1 MTWGGNMEK
10 ILRLS
15 FANIKKHKKQTIL
28 LTLLIVFCMAITSAA
43 MAGSVDMTSI
53 FPRVADE
60 YAVHKNA
67 LYIKEDYYNDS
78 FIRLLRED
86 ERVTDIDHVRV
97 LFSTATKYLDN
108 EGEEQSLY
116 MSFVTKE
123 LEKNIERSPIETTLT
138 DEEIAALEHPIYLPY
153 AGQESLASKLSEGD
167 TFNIIYGT
175 KLFSFTVAGFY
186 ESIFMPETGMGFQMI
201 VSDSDYAS
209 LMTVADKY
217 EMMLFDCDPLDD
229 CEDIY
234 LKFYDR
240 VEEQT
245 GKDIGFNIQ
254 TFGLYKYLEQKS
266 AVFSDIVIGIMLFM
280 AVVIFIAAIIMIRF
294 RIAGDIQDQIQS
306 IGVLE
311 ALGYTSK
318 EIALSYTA
326 EYLMTVLAGVI
337 IGAGGAFTLL
347 PVLHR
352 GAETLSGHH
361 GSLHISPFPM
371 LLTALTILI
380 FVGVIA
386 HTRALA
392 VKKYP
397 PVQAFRKGIAVHHF
411 GKNHFPLRNT
421 KNSVH
426 LRLALKGFFDNMKQ
440 NISLTICIAVSALAA
455 VVGILIA
462 DLLGS
467 DLKVAAMLAGTEMPD
482 LTVTVMRS
490 ANTEELA
497 ERISMMQGVKRVQ
510 TGSFSLDVFEW
521 RTLYAFDRESYLM
534 PVSYTDFS
542 QCENIQATAG
552 RLPEHDNEIAVTK
565 LFATRHSLKV
575 GDDLTLECNRVK
587 KNYIICGIV
596 PGMSNN
602 GANLYIT
609 EQALKRIMPTYRP
622 PAVEIYLEDKT
633 DQAEFQTL
641 LMQTYG
647 RSVADTRKTESIGDT
662 AEERLSAEAV
672 RLIAEYL
679 ANHGADHIEYSIRIG
694 DKTIS
699 GSSESFAIK
708 NVQNIGHVLQTQIG
722 GIFSTISL
730 TSWSLMGIA
739 AVVSAIIIIALMEQ
753 AVRRQ
758 RKELGI
764 MLGLGYTTKELMVQL
779 AMRIMPAVIVAI
791 ILGTVGAAAVLH
803 AAMDVMVGTTPI
815 NIPMMIVTIIIMI
828 LFCFGCAYVGA
839 GRIKKIS
846 VTELMTE

>member
-1 MTWGGNMEK
+1 MEK

-28 LTLLIVFCMAITSAA
+28 LTLLIVFCMAVTSAA
-43 MAGSVDMTSI
+43 AAGSIDMTGL

-97 LFSTATKYLDN
+97 LFSTATKYLDK
-108 EGEEQSLY
+108 EGEEQALY

-186 ESIFMPETGMGFQMI
+186 ESIFMPTTGMGFQMI
-201 VSDSDYAS
+201 VSDSDYVS
-209 LMTVADKY
+209 LMTIIGKY
-217 EMMLFDCDPLDD
+217 EMVLFDCNPLDD
-229 CEDIY
+229 CVDIY

-245 GKDIGFNIQ
+245 GKDIGYNILSL
-254 TFGLYKYLEQKS
+254 LYKNLEQKS
-266 AVFSDIVIGIMLFM
+266 AVFSEIVIGIMLFM
-280 AVVIFIAAIIMIRF
+280 AVVIFIAAAIMIRF

-326 EYLMTVLAGVI
+326 EYLMTALAGVI
-337 IGAGGAFTLL
+337 IGAGGAFALL

-352 GAETLSGHH
+352 VAETLSGHH
-361 GSLHISPFPM
+361 GSLHISPLPI
-371 LLTALTILI
+371 LLTALIILI

-397 PVQAFRKGIAVHHF
+397 PVRAFRKGIAVHHF
-411 GKNHFPLRNT
+411 GKNRFPLRNT

-440 NISLTICIAVSALAA
+440 NISLTVCIAVSALAA
-455 VVGILIA
+455 VAGILIA
-462 DLLGS
+462 DLFAS
-467 DLKVAAMLAGTEMPD
+467 DLKAAAWLTGEEMPD
-482 LTVTVMRS
+482 QIVTVMHS
-490 ANTEELA
+490 VNTEELA
-497 ERISMMQGVKRVQ
+497 ERISEMQGVKRVQ
-510 TGSFSLDVFEW
+510 TGSFSLDLSEW
-521 RTLYAFDRESYLM
+521 RSLYAFDRESCLV
-534 PVSYTDFS
+534 PVSYPDFS

-552 RLPEHDNEIAVTK
+552 RLPEHDNEIAVSK
-565 LFATRHSLKV
+565 LFATQHSLKV
-575 GDDLTLECNRVK
+575 GDNLTLECNRVK
-587 KNYIICGIV
+587 KNYIICGLI
-596 PGMSNN
+596 PSMSND
-602 GANLYIT
+602 GTTLYIT

-622 PAVEIYLEDKT
+622 SAIEIYLEDKT
-633 DQAEFQTL
+633 DRAEFQTL
-641 LMQTYG
+641 LMQIERRKFR
-647 RSVADTRKTESIGDT
+647 RSNDADR
-662 AEERLSAEAV
+662 
-672 RLIAEYL
+672 IAHDL
-679 ANHGADHIEYSIRIG
+679 RSCG
-694 DKTIS
+694 K
-699 GSSESFAIK
+699 
-708 NVQNIGHVLQTQIG
+708 GHNSH
-722 GIFSTISL
+722 F
-730 TSWSLMGIA
+730 
-739 AVVSAIIIIALMEQ
+739 
-753 AVRRQ
+753 
-758 RKELGI
+758 
-764 MLGLGYTTKELMVQL
+764 
-779 AMRIMPAVIVAI
+779 
-791 ILGTVGAAAVLH
+791 
-803 AAMDVMVGTTPI
+803 
-815 NIPMMIVTIIIMI
+815 
-828 LFCFGCAYVGA
+828 
-839 GRIKKIS
+839 
-846 VTELMTE
+846 

>member
-28 LTLLIVFCMAITSAA
+28 LTLLIVFCMAVTSAA
-43 MAGSVDMTSI
+43 AAGSIDMTGI

-123 LEKNIERSPIETTLT
+123 LEENIERSPIETTLT

-186 ESIFMPETGMGFQMI
+186 ESIFMPETNMGFQMI

-209 LMTVADKY
+209 LMTVAGKY
-217 EMMLFDCDPLDD
+217 EMVL
-229 CEDIY
+229 
-234 LKFYDR
+234 
-240 VEEQT
+240 
-245 GKDIGFNIQ
+245 
-254 TFGLYKYLEQKS
+254 
-266 AVFSDIVIGIMLFM
+266 
-280 AVVIFIAAIIMIRF
+280 
-294 RIAGDIQDQIQS
+294 QDQIQS

-326 EYLMTVLAGVI
+326 EYLMTALAGVI
-337 IGAGGAFTLL
+337 IGAGGAFALL

-352 GAETLSGHH
+352 VAETLSGHH
-361 GSLHISPFPM
+361 GSLHISPLPI

-426 LRLALKGFFDNMKQ
+426 LRLALKGFFDHMKQ
-440 NISLTICIAVSALAA
+440 NSSLTVCIAVSALAA
-455 VVGILIA
+455 VAGILIA
-462 DLLGS
+462 DLFAS
-467 DLKVAAMLAGTEMPD
+467 DLKAAAMLTGEEMPD
-482 LTVTVMRS
+482 QIVTVMHS

-497 ERISMMQGVKRVQ
+497 ERISEMQGVKRVQ
-510 TGSFSLDVFEW
+510 TGSFSLDVSEW
-521 RTLYAFDRESYLM
+521 MSLYAFDRESCLV
-534 PVSYTDFS
+534 PVSYPDFS

-552 RLPEHDNEIAVTK
+552 RLPEHDNEIAVSK
-565 LFATRHSLKV
+565 LFAAQHNLKV

-587 KNYIICGIV
+587 KNYIICGLI
-596 PGMSNN
+596 PSMSND
-602 GANLYIT
+602 GTNLYIT

-622 PAVEIYLEDKT
+622 SAIEIYLEDKT
-633 DQAEFQTL
+633 DRAEFQTL

-662 AEERLSAEAV
+662 AGERLSAEAD

-679 ANHGADHIEYSIRIG
+679 ANHGADHIEYSIQIG

-708 NVQNIGHVLQTQIG
+708 NVQDIKHVLQTQMG

-779 AMRIMPAVIVAI
+779 EIRIMPAVIVAT

-803 AAMDVMVGTTPI
+803 AAMDIMVGTTPI
-815 NIPMMIVTIIIMI
+815 HIPMMIVTIIIMI

>member
-1 MTWGGNMEK
+1 MEK

-15 FANIKKHKKQTIL
+15 FANMKKHRKQTIL
-28 LTLLIVFCMAITSAA
+28 LTLLIMFCMSVTSAA
-43 MAGSVDMTSI
+43 IAGSTDMTGI
-53 FPRVADE
+53 FPRVSDE

-86 ERVTDIDHVRV
+86 ERVADIDHVRV
-97 LFSTATKYLDN
+97 LFSTTTKYLDK

-116 MSFVTKE
+116 MSFVTEE
-123 LEKNIERSPIETTLT
+123 LEENIERSPIETTLT

-153 AGQESLASKLSEGD
+153 AGRESLASKFSEGD
-167 TFNIIYGT
+167 AFNIIYGT
-175 KLFSFTVAGFY
+175 KLFPFTVAGFY
-186 ESIFMPETGMGFQMI
+186 ESVFMPETNMGFQMI

-209 LMTVADKY
+209 LMTVVDKY
-217 EMMLFDCDPLDD
+217 EMVLFDCDPLND

-234 LKFYDR
+234 FKFYDR

-254 TFGLYKYLEQKS
+254 DFGLYKDLEQKS

-280 AVVIFIAAIIMIRF
+280 AVVIFIAVVIMIRF

-326 EYLMTVLAGVI
+326 EYLMTALAGVM

-352 GAETLSGHH
+352 VAETLSGHH
-361 GSLHISPFPM
+361 GSLHISPLPM

-380 FVGVIA
+380 FVGAIA

-397 PVQAFRKGIAVHHF
+397 PVKAFRKGLAVHHF
-411 GKNHFPLRNT
+411 GKNHFPLKDT

-426 LRLALKGFFDNMKQ
+426 LRLALKGFFDHRKQ

-467 DLKVAAMLAGTEMPD
+467 DLKVAARLAGTEMPD
-482 LTVTVMRS
+482 LTVTVMHS
-490 ANTEELA
+490 ADTEELA
-497 ERISMMQGVKRVQ
+497 ERIGMMQGVKRVQ
-510 TGSFSLDVFEW
+510 TGSFSLDAFEW
-521 RTLYAFDRESYLM
+521 LTLYAFDRESHLI
-534 PVSYTDFS
+534 PVSYPDFS
-542 QCENIQATAG
+542 QCENIQAIAG

-565 LFATRHSLKV
+565 LFATQHSLKV

-596 PGMSNN
+596 PGISNN

-622 PAVEIYLEDKT
+622 SAVEIYLEDKT

-647 RSVADTRKTESIGDT
+647 RSVADTRKAESIGDT
-662 AEERLSAEAV
+662 AEERLSAEAD

-679 ANHGADHIEYSIRIG
+679 ANHGADHIEYSIQIG

-708 NVQNIGHVLQTQIG
+708 NVQNIKHVMQTQLG
-722 GIFSTISL
+722 GMFRTISL

-739 AVVSAIIIIALMEQ
+739 AIVSAIIIIALMEQ

-758 RKELGI
+758 RKEFGI

-779 AMRIMPAVIVAI
+779 AIRIMPAVIVAI

-803 AAMDVMVGTTPI
+803 AAMNVMFGTTPI
-815 NIPMMIVTIIIMI
+815 NIPMMIITIIIMI

>member
-1 MTWGGNMEK
+1 MIWGGNMEK

-28 LTLLIVFCMAITSAA
+28 LTLLIVLCMAVTSAA
-43 MAGSVDMTSI
+43 AAGSIDMTGI

-97 LFSTATKYLDN
+97 LFSTATKYLDS
-108 EGEEQSLY
+108 EGEEQALY
-116 MSFVTKE
+116 MSFVTKD
-123 LEKNIERSPIETTLT
+123 LEKNIERSPIKTTLT
-138 DEEIAALEHPIYLPY
+138 DEATAALEHPIYLPY
-153 AGQESLASKLSEGD
+153 AGQESLASKLGEGD

-175 KLFSFTVAGFY
+175 KQFSFTVAGFY
-186 ESIFMPETGMGFQMI
+186 ESIFMPETNMGFQMI
-201 VSDSDYAS
+201 VSDSDYVS
-209 LMTVADKY
+209 LMTVIGKY
-217 EMMLFDCDPLDD
+217 EMVLFDCEPLDD

-245 GKDIGFNIQ
+245 GKDIGYNILS
-254 TFGLYKYLEQKS
+254 FGLYKNLEQNS
-266 AVFSDIVIGIMLFM
+266 AVFSEIVIGIMLFM
-280 AVVIFIAAIIMIRF
+280 AVVIFIAAVIMIRF

-326 EYLMTVLAGVI
+326 EYLMTALAGVI
-337 IGAGGAFTLL
+337 IGAGGAFALL

-352 GAETLSGHH
+352 VAETLSGHH
-361 GSLHISPFPM
+361 GSLHISPLPI

-380 FVGVIA
+380 FVGVVA

-392 VKKYP
+392 VKKYSP
-397 PVQAFRKGIAVHHF
+397 MQAFRKGIAVHHF
-411 GKNHFPLRNT
+411 GKNRFPLRNT

-440 NISLTICIAVSALAA
+440 NVSLTVCIAVSALAA

-462 DLLGS
+462 DLFGS
-467 DLKVAAMLAGTEMPD
+467 DLKVAARLTGVEGPD
-482 LTVTVMRS
+482 LTVTVIHS
-490 ANTEELA
+490 VNTEELA
-497 ERISMMQGVKRVQ
+497 EKISMMQGVKRVQ
-510 TGSFSLDVFEW
+510 TGSYSLDLSEW
-521 RTLYAFDRESYLM
+521 MSLYVFDRESCLV
-534 PVSYTDFS
+534 PISYPDFS

-596 PGMSNN
+596 PSMANN
-602 GANLYIT
+602 GTNLYIT
-609 EQALKRIMPTYRP
+609 EQALKRIMPTYRLS
-622 PAVEIYLEDKT
+622 AIEIYLEDKT
-633 DQAEFQTL
+633 DRAEFQTL

-647 RSVADTRKTESIGDT
+647 RSVADTRKTESTGDT
-662 AEERLSAEAV
+662 VWERLSAEAD

-679 ANHGADHIEYSIRIG
+679 ANHGADYIEYSIQIG
-694 DKTIS
+694 DMTIS
-699 GSSESFAIK
+699 GSSGSFAIK
-708 NVQNIGHVLQTQIG
+708 SVMNLESTMQTQIG
-722 GIFSTISL
+722 GIFSMISL

-753 AVRRQ
+753 VVRRQ

-779 AMRIMPAVIVAI
+779 AMRIMPAVTAAI

-803 AAMDVMVGTTPI
+803 VVMDVMVGTTPI
-815 NIPMMIVTIIIMI
+815 NIPLMLAAIIIMI

>member
-28 LTLLIVFCMAITSAA
+28 LTLLIVFCMAVTSAA
-43 MAGSVDMTSI
+43 AAGSIDMTGI

-123 LEKNIERSPIETTLT
+123 LEENIERSPIETTLT

-186 ESIFMPETGMGFQMI
+186 ESIFMPETNMGFQMI

-209 LMTVADKY
+209 LMTVAGKY
-217 EMMLFDCDPLDD
+217 EMVL
-229 CEDIY
+229 
-234 LKFYDR
+234 
-240 VEEQT
+240 
-245 GKDIGFNIQ
+245 
-254 TFGLYKYLEQKS
+254 
-266 AVFSDIVIGIMLFM
+266 
-280 AVVIFIAAIIMIRF
+280 
-294 RIAGDIQDQIQS
+294 QDQIQS

-326 EYLMTVLAGVI
+326 EYLMTALAGVM
-337 IGAGGAFTLL
+337 IGAGGAFALL

-352 GAETLSGHH
+352 VAETLSGHH
-361 GSLHISPFPM
+361 GSLHISPLPI

-426 LRLALKGFFDNMKQ
+426 LRLALKGFFDHMKQ
-440 NISLTICIAVSALAA
+440 NSSLTVCIAVSALAA
-455 VVGILIA
+455 VAGILIA
-462 DLLGS
+462 DLFAS
-467 DLKVAAMLAGTEMPD
+467 DLKAAAMLTGEEMPD
-482 LTVTVMRS
+482 QIVTVMHS

-497 ERISMMQGVKRVQ
+497 ERISEMQGVKRVQ
-510 TGSFSLDVFEW
+510 TGSFSLDLSEW
-521 RTLYAFDRESYLM
+521 MSLYAFDRESCLV
-534 PVSYTDFS
+534 PISYPDFS

-565 LFATRHSLKV
+565 LFAAQHSLKI

-587 KNYIICGIV
+587 KNYIICGLI
-596 PGMSNN
+596 PSMSND
-602 GANLYIT
+602 GTNLYIT

-622 PAVEIYLEDKT
+622 SAIEIYLEDKT
-633 DQAEFQTL
+633 DRAEFQTL

-662 AEERLSAEAV
+662 AEERLSAEAD

-679 ANHGADHIEYSIRIG
+679 ANHGADHIEYSIQIG

-708 NVQNIGHVLQTQIG
+708 NVQDIKHVLQTQMG

-791 ILGTVGAAAVLH
+791 ILGTVGAAAVFH
-803 AAMDVMVGTTPI
+803 AVMDAMVGTTPI
-815 NIPMMIVTIIIMI
+815 NIPMIIVTIIIMI

>member
-1 MTWGGNMEK
+1 MEK

-28 LTLLIVFCMAITSAA
+28 LTLLIVFCMAVTSAA
-43 MAGSVDMTSI
+43 AAGSIDMTGL

-97 LFSTATKYLDN
+97 LFSTATKYLDK
-108 EGEEQSLY
+108 EGEEQALY

-186 ESIFMPETGMGFQMI
+186 ESIFMPTTGMGFQMI
-201 VSDSDYAS
+201 VSDSDYVS
-209 LMTVADKY
+209 LMTIIGKY
-217 EMMLFDCDPLDD
+217 EMVLFDCNPLDD
-229 CEDIY
+229 CVDIY

-245 GKDIGFNIQ
+245 GKDIGYNILSL
-254 TFGLYKYLEQKS
+254 LYKNLEQKS
-266 AVFSDIVIGIMLFM
+266 AVFSEIVIGIMLFM
-280 AVVIFIAAIIMIRF
+280 AVVIFIAAAIMIRF

-326 EYLMTVLAGVI
+326 EYLMTALAGVI
-337 IGAGGAFTLL
+337 IGAGGAFALL

-352 GAETLSGHH
+352 VAETLSGHH
-361 GSLHISPFPM
+361 GSLHISPLPI
-371 LLTALTILI
+371 LLTALIILI

-411 GKNHFPLRNT
+411 GKNRFPLRNT

-426 LRLALKGFFDNMKQ
+426 LRLALKGFFDNRKQ
-440 NISLTICIAVSALAA
+440 NISLTVCIAVSALAA
-455 VVGILIA
+455 VAGILIA
-462 DLLGS
+462 DLFAS
-467 DLKVAAMLAGTEMPD
+467 DLKAAAWLTGEEMPD
-482 LTVTVMRS
+482 QIVTVMHS
-490 ANTEELA
+490 VNTEELA
-497 ERISMMQGVKRVQ
+497 ERISEMQGVKRVQ
-510 TGSFSLDVFEW
+510 TGSFSLDLSEW
-521 RTLYAFDRESYLM
+521 RSLYAFDRESCLV
-534 PVSYTDFS
+534 PVSYPDFS

-552 RLPEHDNEIAVTK
+552 RLPEHDNEIAVSK
-565 LFATRHSLKV
+565 LFATQHSLKV
-575 GDDLTLECNRVK
+575 GDNLTLECNRVK
-587 KNYIICGIV
+587 KNYIICGLI
-596 PGMSNN
+596 PSMSND
-602 GANLYIT
+602 GTTLYIT

-622 PAVEIYLEDKT
+622 SAIEIYLEDKT
-633 DQAEFQTL
+633 DRAEFQTL
-641 LMQTYG
+641 LMQIERRKFR
-647 RSVADTRKTESIGDT
+647 RSNDADR
-662 AEERLSAEAV
+662 
-672 RLIAEYL
+672 IAHDL
-679 ANHGADHIEYSIRIG
+679 RSCG
-694 DKTIS
+694 K
-699 GSSESFAIK
+699 
-708 NVQNIGHVLQTQIG
+708 GHNSH
-722 GIFSTISL
+722 F
-730 TSWSLMGIA
+730 
-739 AVVSAIIIIALMEQ
+739 
-753 AVRRQ
+753 
-758 RKELGI
+758 
-764 MLGLGYTTKELMVQL
+764 
-779 AMRIMPAVIVAI
+779 
-791 ILGTVGAAAVLH
+791 
-803 AAMDVMVGTTPI
+803 
-815 NIPMMIVTIIIMI
+815 
-828 LFCFGCAYVGA
+828 
-839 GRIKKIS
+839 
-846 VTELMTE
+846 

>member
-1 MTWGGNMEK
+1 MIWGGNMEK

-15 FANIKKHKKQTIL
+15 FANMKKHRKQTIL
-28 LTLLIVFCMAITSAA
+28 LTLLIVFCMAVTSAA
-43 MAGSVDMTSI
+43 AAGSIDMTGI
-53 FPRVADE
+53 FPRVADA
-60 YAVHKNA
+60 YAIHKNA

-186 ESIFMPETGMGFQMI
+186 ESIFMPTTGMGFQMI
-201 VSDSDYAS
+201 VSDSDYVS
-209 LMTVADKY
+209 LMTIIGKY
-217 EMMLFDCDPLDD
+217 EMVLFDCNPLDD
-229 CEDIY
+229 CVDIY

-245 GKDIGFNIQ
+245 GKDIGYNIRSL
-254 TFGLYKYLEQKS
+254 LYKNLEQKS
-266 AVFSDIVIGIMLFM
+266 AVFSEIVIGIMLFM
-280 AVVIFIAAIIMIRF
+280 AVVIFIAAAIMIRF

-306 IGVLE
+306 IGVLK

-326 EYLMTVLAGVI
+326 EYLMTALAGVI
-337 IGAGGAFTLL
+337 IGAGGAFVLL

-352 GAETLSGHH
+352 VAETLSGHH
-361 GSLHISPFPM
+361 GSLHISPLPI
-371 LLTALTILI
+371 LLTALTILV

-411 GKNHFPLRNT
+411 GKNRFPLKDT

-426 LRLALKGFFDNMKQ
+426 LRLALKGFFDHMKQ
-440 NISLTICIAVSALAA
+440 NISLTVCIAVSALAA
-455 VVGILIA
+455 VAGILIA
-462 DLLGS
+462 DLFAS
-467 DLKVAAMLAGTEMPD
+467 DLKAAAWLTGEEMSD
-482 LTVTVMRS
+482 QIVTVMHS

-497 ERISMMQGVKRVQ
+497 ERISEMQGVKRVQ
-510 TGSFSLDVFEW
+510 TGSFSLDLSEW
-521 RTLYAFDRESYLM
+521 MSLYAFDRESCLV
-534 PVSYTDFS
+534 PISYPDFS

-552 RLPEHDNEIAVTK
+552 RLPEHDNEIAVSK
-565 LFATRHSLKV
+565 LFATQHSLKV
-575 GDDLTLECNRVK
+575 GDNLTLECNRVK
-587 KNYIICGIV
+587 KNYIICGFI
-596 PGMSNN
+596 PSMSND
-602 GANLYIT
+602 GTNLYIT

-622 PAVEIYLEDKT
+622 SAIEIYLEDKT
-633 DQAEFQTL
+633 DRAEFQAL

-647 RSVADTRKTESIGDT
+647 RSVADTRKTESIDDT
-662 AEERLSAEAV
+662 AEERLRAEAD

-679 ANHGADHIEYSIRIG
+679 ANHGADHIEYAIQIG

-699 GSSESFAIK
+699 GSSERFAIK
-708 NVQNIGHVLQTQIG
+708 NVQDIKHVLQTQMG
-722 GIFSTISL
+722 GIFRTISL

-764 MLGLGYTTKELMVQL
+764 MLGLGYTTRELMVQL
-779 AMRIMPAVIVAI
+779 AMRIMPAVVVAI
-791 ILGTVGAAAVLH
+791 ILGTVGAAAVFH
-803 AAMDVMVGTTPI
+803 AVMDAIVGTTPI

>member
-1 MTWGGNMEK
+1 MEK

-28 LTLLIVFCMAITSAA
+28 LTLLIVFCMAVTSAA
-43 MAGSVDMTSI
+43 AAGSIDMTGI
-53 FPRVADE
+53 FARVADA

-108 EGEEQSLY
+108 EGGEQSLY

-153 AGQESLASKLSEGD
+153 AGRESLASKLSEGD

-175 KLFSFTVAGFY
+175 KRFSFTVAGFY
-186 ESIFMPETGMGFQMI
+186 ESIFMPATGMGFQMI
-201 VSDSDYAS
+201 VSDSDYVS
-209 LMTVADKY
+209 LMTIIGRY
-217 EMMLFDCDPLDD
+217 EMVLFDCNPLDD
-229 CEDIY
+229 CVDIC

-245 GKDIGFNIQ
+245 GKDIGYNILS
-254 TFGLYKYLEQKS
+254 FLYKNLEQKS
-266 AVFSDIVIGIMLFM
+266 AVFSEIVIGIMLFM
-280 AVVIFIAAIIMIRF
+280 AVVIFIAAAIMIRF

-306 IGVLE
+306 VGVLE

-326 EYLMTVLAGVI
+326 EYLMTALAGVI
-337 IGAGGAFTLL
+337 IGAGGALALL

-352 GAETLSGHH
+352 VAETLSGHH
-361 GSLHISPFPM
+361 GSLHISPLPI

-411 GKNHFPLRNT
+411 GKNRFPLRNT

-426 LRLALKGFFDNMKQ
+426 LRLALKGFFDNRKQ
-440 NISLTICIAVSALAA
+440 NISLTVCIAVSALAA
-455 VVGILIA
+455 VAGILIA
-462 DLLGS
+462 DLFAS
-467 DLKVAAMLAGTEMPD
+467 DLKAAARMTGEEMPD
-482 LTVTVMRS
+482 QIVTVMHS
-490 ANTEELA
+490 ASTEQLA
-497 ERISMMQGVKRVQ
+497 ERISGMQGVKRVQ
-510 TGSFSLDVFEW
+510 TGSFSLDLSEW
-521 RTLYAFDRESYLM
+521 MSLYAFDRESCLV
-534 PVSYTDFS
+534 PVSYPDFS

-552 RLPEHDNEIAVTK
+552 RLPEHDNEIAVSK

-575 GDDLTLECNRVK
+575 GDNLTLECNSVK
-587 KNYIICGIV
+587 KNYIICGFI

-602 GANLYIT
+602 GNNLYIT
-609 EQALKRIMPTYRP
+609 EQAFKRIMPTYRP
-622 PAVEIYLEDKT
+622 SAIEIYLEDKT
-633 DQAEFQTL
+633 DRAEFQTL

-662 AEERLSAEAV
+662 AGERLSAEAD

-679 ANHGADHIEYSIRIG
+679 ANHGADHIEYSIQIG

-699 GSSESFAIK
+699 GSSDSFAIK
-708 NVQNIGHVLQTQIG
+708 SVQDIKHVLKTQMG

-779 AMRIMPAVIVAI
+779 AMRIMPAVIAAI
-791 ILGTVGAAAVLH
+791 IPGTVGAAAVFH
-803 AAMDVMVGTTPI
+803 AVMDAMIGTTPI
-815 NIPMMIVTIIIMI
+815 NIPMMIVAIIIMI